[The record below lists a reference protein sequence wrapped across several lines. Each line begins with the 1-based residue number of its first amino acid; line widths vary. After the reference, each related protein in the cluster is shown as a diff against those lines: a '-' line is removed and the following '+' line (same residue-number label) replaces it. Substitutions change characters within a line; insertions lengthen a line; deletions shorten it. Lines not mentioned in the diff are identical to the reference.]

1 MVFNLFGKR
10 TPTPDD
16 GLVPEEYYEE
26 GELPPWLQ
34 EDADADEV
42 DEDASSEKVV
52 DAGQHASDGV
62 SVAVQQKGDEPEIP
76 EHLLED
82 NSNSKQISAGR
93 YSETPEQ
100 WANRVF
106 KDDDMAEEVETA
118 KELKP
123 YQEMSSWRYWLPSFL
138 GGASDEEKKA
148 YELKMARTYTGE
160 AMRQLTWWDRLPRF
174 LGGKGYVQTAIYHGR
189 KEMGHLPE
197 DVKEG
202 ETVHNPLSEIVKGV
216 TIEDLEKSGFSR
228 ERALQIKENVDK
240 ALDKKAQEAGVE
252 KAGLAAHLA
261 QHGQKYVLNQKDLGV
276 TRAEM
281 RTIVK
286 LSQREK

>member
-1 MVFNLFGKR
+1 MAFNWFGLRR
-10 TPTPDD
+10 TPTADD
-16 GLVPEEYYEE
+16 GLVPEEYLYEE
-26 GELPPWLQ
+26 GELPPWLE
-34 EDADADEV
+34 EDADADELMK
-42 DEDASSEKVV
+42 EKVD
-52 DAGQHASDGV
+52 DAGQYASDGV
-62 SVAVQQKGDEPEIP
+62 SVAVQQKDDAPEIP

-82 NSNSKQISAGR
+82 NSNAPQVDAGR

-106 KDDDMAEEVETA
+106 KDDDTAEEVETA

-123 YQEMSSWRYWLPSFL
+123 YQEMSSWRYWMPRFL
-138 GGASDEEKKA
+138 GDASDEEKKA

-160 AMRQLTWWDRLPRF
+160 AMRRLRWWDRLPRF
-174 LGGKGYVQTAIYHGR
+174 LGGKGYVQTVIYHGR
-189 KEMGHLPE
+189 NEMGHLPE

-202 ETVHNPLSEIVKGV
+202 ETIHNPLSEIVKGV

-240 ALDKKAQEAGVE
+240 ALDKKAEEAGVE

-261 QHGQKYVLNQKDLGV
+261 QHGQKYALNQTDLGV

-286 LSQREK
+286 LSQQHDK